1 MKNKTIL
8 ITGICGSFGTAM
20 TSYLLA
26 NGIKKII
33 GFSRDEKKHYDFKKQ
48 FPDKRIE
55 LIIGDVR
62 DYQAINNAIK
72 GRDVDYVI
80 HAAAMKQ
87 VPACEKFPIEAIK
100 TNVDGSRNVMFAC
113 LKNKVKKAV
122 FLSTDKAAN
131 AETTYGST
139 KYLEEKMALA
149 LGNDETEFVVTRYG
163 NVLGSNGSVVPFFK
177 QLAKENKPLTVVN
190 PDMTRFFMT
199 LDEAVKL
206 VLLALEKGKNG
217 ELFILKNKSATIQ
230 MLADCISDNQVVIG
244 NRCDEKNGEALLT
257 IDELNHSIL
266 YDNYYC
272 VVSRETTN
280 PIKHEQP
287 YTSDNADR
295 FTLEELKVLID
306 EC

>member
-8 ITGICGSFGTAM
+8 ITGICGSFGTEM
-20 TSYLLA
+20 TKYLLA
-26 NGIKKII
+26 NGVKKII

-199 LDEAVKL
+199 LDQAVSL
-206 VLLALEKGKNG
+206 VLLALTKGLNG
-217 ELFILKNKSATIQ
+217 ELFVLKNKSATIQ
-230 MLADCISDNQVVIG
+230 MLADCISDDQVIIG
-244 NRCDEKNGEALLT
+244 NRCEEKNSEALLT
-257 IDELNHSIL
+257 IAELNHSCL
-266 YDNYYC
+266 YEDYYYI
-272 VVSRETTN
+272 VRKDIETSV
-280 PIKHEQP
+280 KHDQP
-287 YTSDNADR
+287 FTSDNADR
-295 FTLEELKVLID
+295 FTLEELKALID